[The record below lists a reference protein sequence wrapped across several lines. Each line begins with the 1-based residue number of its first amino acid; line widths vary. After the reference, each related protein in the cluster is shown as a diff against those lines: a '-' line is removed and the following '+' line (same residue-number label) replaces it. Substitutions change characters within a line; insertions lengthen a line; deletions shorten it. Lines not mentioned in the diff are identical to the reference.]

1 MLTNCI
7 FQAIMEADIQIKY
20 MKIELDI
27 DVLLLSRI
35 LVTLSHLA

>member
-1 MLTNCI
+1 
-7 FQAIMEADIQIKY
+7 MEADIQIKY

>member
-7 FQAIMEADIQIKY
+7 FQAIREADIQIEY